1 MAYDWGRLM
10 NRSVLVSALLSASSV
25 LPLLPAIAQQ
35 PAAPEPTPAIVV
47 SAEGKRTMAPDR
59 ASLFL
64 SIQNR
69 SRTPS
74 LAGAD
79 NARLATAIRN
89 AVAALGVDRAQI
101 STLNYNVRP
110 DIEIIQGPQGRE
122 MRRDSAFVATNTVRV
137 ELRNLDILGRAID
150 TALTVGA
157 TNIAGVSYWLAD
169 VTRARREATV
179 EAVRQARENAEAIAS
194 AAGGSLGDLLEI
206 TTHPVRIV
214 GPQPMMEAASMRA
227 MAMSADV
234 PTPVSPRDIDVTAYV
249 TARWKF
255 VAPPR

>member
-1 MAYDWGRLM
+1 M
-10 NRSVLVSALLSASSV
+10 NHSAVVLALLSALSAV
-25 LPLLPAIAQQ
+25 PLFGATAQT
-35 PAAPEPTPAIVV
+35 PTTPEPPPAIVV
-47 SAEGKRTMAPDR
+47 SAEGKRTMVPDR

-74 LAGAD
+74 LAGQD
-79 NARLATAIRN
+79 NARIATAIRN

-137 ELRNLDILGRAID
+137 ELRNLEILGRAID
-150 TALTVGA
+150 TALTAGA

-169 VTRARREATV
+169 PSRARREATV
-179 EAVRQARENAEAIAS
+179 EAVRAARESAEAIAA

-206 TTHPVRIV
+206 TTQPVRIV
-214 GPQPMMEAASMRA
+214 GPQPMMGEMM
-227 MAMSADV
+227 MARVTDAADV
-234 PTPVSPRDIDVTAYV
+234 PTPVSPRDIDVTVYV

-255 VAPPR
+255 VARPR

>member
-1 MAYDWGRLM
+1 MSKSAFARVLF
-10 NRSVLVSALLSASSV
+10 SVSSV
-25 LPLLPAIAQQ
+25 LPLLPAVAQQ
-35 PAAPEPTPAIVV
+35 PAVPEPTPAIVV

-74 LAGAD
+74 LAGTD
-79 NARLATAIRN
+79 NARIASAIRN
-89 AVAALGVDRAQI
+89 AVVALGVDRAQI
-101 STLNYNVRP
+101 STMNYNVRP

-122 MRRDSAFVATNTVRV
+122 MRRDSAYVATNSVRV
-137 ELRNLDILGRAID
+137 ELRNLDLLSRVID
-150 TALTVGA
+150 TALTAGA
-157 TNIAGVSYWLAD
+157 TNVASVSYWLAD
-169 VTRARREATV
+169 LTRARREATV
-179 EAVRQARENAEAIAS
+179 EAVRQARESAEAIAT

-206 TTHPVRIV
+206 TTQPVRII
-214 GPQPMMEAASMRA
+214 GPQPMMGEMMMARA
-227 MAMSADV
+227 ISADV

-255 VAPPR
+255 VARSR

>member
-1 MAYDWGRLM
+1 M
-10 NRSVLVSALLSASSV
+10 NRSLVVSALLSASW
-25 LPLLPAIAQQ
+25 LPLLTVAAQQ
-35 PAAPEPTPAIVV
+35 PPIASSEPTPAIVV
-47 SAEGKRTMAPDR
+47 SAEGRRTMTPDR
-59 ASLFL
+59 ATLFL

-74 LAGAD
+74 LAGRD
-79 NARLATAIRN
+79 NARIATTIRN

-110 DIEIIQGPQGRE
+110 DIEIIHGPQGRE

-137 ELRNLDILGRAID
+137 EIHNLDILGRAID

-169 VTRARREATV
+169 PSRARREATV
-179 EAVRQARENAEAIAS
+179 EAVRQARESAEAIAT

-206 TTHPVRIV
+206 TTQPVRVV
-214 GPQPMMEAASMRA
+214 GPQPMVMNDMM
-227 MAMSADV
+227 MARQMAADV
-234 PTPVSPRDIDVTAYV
+234 PTPVSPREIDVTAYV
-249 TARWKF
+249 TARWRF
-255 VAPPR
+255 VARR

>member
-1 MAYDWGRLM
+1 M
-10 NRSVLVSALLSASSV
+10 NRSVFVVALLSASSA
-25 LPLLPAIAQQ
+25 LPLLRGAAQV
-35 PAAPEPTPAIVV
+35 PTPSEPTPAIVV
-47 SAEGKRTMAPDR
+47 SAEGRRTMAPDR

-74 LAGAD
+74 LAGQD
-79 NARLATAIRN
+79 NARIATAIRN

-169 VTRARREATV
+169 YSSARRDATV
-179 EAVRQARENAEAIAS
+179 EAVRQARESAEAIAT

-206 TTHPVRIV
+206 TTQPVRIV
-214 GPQPMMEAASMRA
+214 GPQPAMGEMM
-227 MAMSADV
+227 MARQMADV

-255 VAPPR
+255 VARPR

>member
-1 MAYDWGRLM
+1 MS
-10 NRSVLVSALLSASSV
+10 RSVFVGALLSASSA
-25 LPLLPAIAQQ
+25 LPLLRGAAQV
-35 PAAPEPTPAIVV
+35 PTPSEPTPAIVV
-47 SAEGKRTMAPDR
+47 SAEGRRTMAPDR

-74 LAGAD
+74 LAGRD
-79 NARLATAIRN
+79 NARIATAIRN

-137 ELRNLDILGRAID
+137 ELHNLDILGRAID

-169 VTRARREATV
+169 PSRARREATV
-179 EAVRQARENAEAIAS
+179 EAVRQARESAEAIAT

-206 TTHPVRIV
+206 TTQPVRIV
-214 GPQPMMEAASMRA
+214 GPQPAMGDMM
-227 MAMSADV
+227 MARQMADV

-255 VAPPR
+255 VARPR

>member
-1 MAYDWGRLM
+1 MSRFVVV
-10 NRSVLVSALLSASSV
+10 SVLISASSA
-25 LPLLPAIAQQ
+25 LPLLRGAAQV
-35 PAAPEPTPAIVV
+35 PTPSEPTPAIVV
-47 SAEGKRTMAPDR
+47 SAEGRRTMAPDR

-64 SIQNR
+64 SVQNR

-74 LAGAD
+74 LAGQD
-79 NARLATAIRN
+79 NARIATAIRN

-137 ELRNLDILGRAID
+137 ELHNLDILGRAID

-169 VTRARREATV
+169 PSRARREATV
-179 EAVRQARENAEAIAS
+179 EAVRQARASAEAIAT

-206 TTHPVRIV
+206 TTQPVRIV
-214 GPQPMMEAASMRA
+214 GPQPA
-227 MAMSADV
+227 MGDMIMARQMADV

-255 VAPPR
+255 VARPR